1 MSLFD
6 VVEEKYEA
14 PVRGSKRSISSEGPL
29 KGLKELK
36 EPRPTPAELKKAAGD
51 DWGEIKNDPTQI
63 QALSELLVIENMRSK
78 GIAPNH
84 YTSTTTC
91 KHCGPVPI
99 WDGCPPEVNGCP
111 WCFNRIKGLPIPG
124 ANE

>member
-6 VVEEKYEA
+6 IVEEKYEA
-14 PVRGSKRSISSEGPL
+14 PVRGSKRSISSASPL

-36 EPRPTPAELKKAAGD
+36 EPRPTTEEPKKAAGD
-51 DWGEIKNDPTQI
+51 DWDEIKDDSTQI
-63 QALSELLVIENMRSK
+63 QALSELLIIERMRLK
-78 GIAPNH
+78 GIAPDH

-99 WDGCPPEVNGCP
+99 FEGCPPEVQDCP
-111 WCFNRIKGLPIPG
+111 WCFNRIKGQPIP
-124 ANE
+124 ETT